1 MTPKEKAE
9 ELFDKYAKYLVMLSK
24 GIEVEKQNCK
34 QSAFITFEE
43 IVDEILEALYSLPL
57 GNAINDEIE
66 YYEQVKEE
74 IKNL

>member
-9 ELFDKYAKYLVMLSK
+9 ELFDKYATYVVMLSK

-34 QSAFITFEE
+34 QCAFITFEQ

-74 IKNL
+74 IEKL